1 MPLFEKQ
8 PVRPAATLAAAS
20 EVFVVIVILLILVAM
35 LTAMVKGHA
44 STITI
49 PPPPSNYAVLA
60 TDGKGHLF
68 WLEPVNSPFPGG
80 KQPMDEP
87 KP

>member
-20 EVFVVIVILLILVAM
+20 EVFVVIVISLILVAM
-35 LTAMVKGHA
+35 LTAMLQGHA

-49 PPPPSNYAVLA
+49 PPLPSNYAVLA
-60 TDGKGHLF
+60 TDGKGRVY
-68 WLEPVNSPFPGG
+68 WMEMKENNPYGD
-80 KQPMDEP
+80 K
-87 KP
+87 